1 MSVSV
6 TALKSSSL
14 SRFWPQTLRVAI
26 APSTKTVSC
35 HRYLRARLSI
45 LQGGTVVVM
54 FPIRQT
60 GYLCALTLFARAD
73 LWSCQLCVT
82 RKFVC
87 CEHLLCGTGVTGR
100 GRSYQMPVILTSHSA
115 VNSLLGLGFTI
126 TQSLRS
132 HIYPPQELL
141 LSVYYNLWRSLL
153 IEQIS
158 SFFVVTKWLWDLSL
172 GMNFA

>member
-14 SRFWPQTLRVAI
+14 SRFWPQTLRVAT
-26 APSTKTVSC
+26 ALSTKTVSC
-35 HRYLRARLSI
+35 HRYLRAPRSI
-45 LQGGTVVVM
+45 LQGGTVVV

-60 GYLCALTLFARAD
+60 GYLCELTVFARAD

-100 GRSYQMPVILTSHSA
+100 GRSYQMPELLTSHLT
-115 VNSLLGLGFTI
+115 VNCLLGLGFTI
-126 TQSLRS
+126 TQS
-132 HIYPPQELL
+132 
-141 LSVYYNLWRSLL
+141 RSLL
-153 IEQIS
+153 S
-158 SFFVVTKWLWDLSL
+158 SSRAFSFSVLWSWT
-172 GMNFA
+172 NFQFLRRH